1 MTLAAKGT
9 FVGATAIA
17 IACLVGAVSAA
28 QTAPDNP
35 PMAGDVF
42 KNVQL
47 LRGIPVDTF
56 FEAMGMFANSMGND
70 CTFCHASEAVF
81 DKAKFAEATPRI
93 LKARQMIVMMN
104 ALNKQYFAGQTRVTC
119 FTCHGGSDRPRAEPD
134 LALQYAEPVFDPNA
148 RETPVDPRVSAN
160 QVFDKYIQ
168 ALGGADRLAK
178 LTSYVAKGSYAGFD
192 TSLEKIPVEI
202 YAAAPNQMT
211 MVTHLATGT
220 NTKAY
225 NGRNGW
231 MAGPDT
237 PLPLVT
243 LTAGNLDRARLEA
256 IVAFPAAI
264 RQAFSE
270 WRVGVALIGD
280 QGVQVVQGLQGGQ
293 PAANLYFDDSGLLV
307 RLVTWTRTPV
317 GFVPTQIDY
326 ADYRDV
332 AGVKIPFRRTVSQ
345 TYMRMSIEL
354 TEVQPNVT
362 IDRSRFE
369 RPAPVP
375 PAA

>member
-1 MTLAAKGT
+1 MKLGSKGMFLGAA
-9 FVGATAIA
+9 ATAVL
-17 IACLVGAVSAA
+17 CLLGAAAHA
-28 QTAPDNP
+28 QTAPEKVPVTDE
-35 PMAGDVF
+35 VF
-42 KNVQL
+42 KSVML
-47 LRGIPVDTF
+47 LKGIPVDTF

-70 CTFCHASEAVF
+70 CTFCHAPAAVF
-81 DKAKFAEATPRI
+81 DKAKFAEQTPRI

-104 ALNKQYFAGQTRVTC
+104 AINKQYFGGQTRVTC
-119 FTCHGGSDRPRAEPD
+119 FTCHNGSDRPRSEPD

-148 RETPVDPRVSAN
+148 REMVADPRVTAN
-160 QVFDKYIQ
+160 QVFDRYIQ
-168 ALGGADRLAK
+168 VLGGADRLAK
-178 LTSYVAKGSYAGFD
+178 LTSYVAKGTYAGFD
-192 TSLEKIPVEI
+192 TDFDKIPVEI
-202 YAAAPNQMT
+202 YAATPNQMT
-211 MVTHLATGT
+211 MVTHLTTGT
-220 NTKAY
+220 NTKAF

-264 RQAFSE
+264 QQAFSE
-270 WRVGVALIGD
+270 WRVGLALIGD
-280 QGVQVVQGLQGGQ
+280 QGVTVVQGLRDGQ

-317 GFVPTQIDY
+317 AFVPTQIDY

-332 AGVKIPFRRTVSQ
+332 AGVKVPYKRTVSQ

-354 TEVQPNVT
+354 SEVQPNVP
-362 IDRSRFE
+362 IDRKLFE

>member
-1 MTLAAKGT
+1 MRLESRGT
-9 FVGATAIA
+9 FLGSTMIA
-17 IACLVGAVSAA
+17 VACLVGAASAA
-28 QTAPDNP
+28 QNPQGNP
-35 PMAGDVF
+35 PMAGEVF
-42 KNVQL
+42 KNVML

-81 DKAKFAEATPRI
+81 DKAKFADSTPRI
-93 LKARQMIVMMN
+93 MKARQMIVMMN
-104 ALNKQYFAGQTRVTC
+104 GINKQYFAGATRVTC
-119 FTCHGGSDRPRAEPD
+119 FTCHGGSDRPRSESD

-148 RETPVDPRVSAN
+148 REMPPDPRVSAN

-192 TSLEKIPVEI
+192 TSLEEIPVEI
-202 YAAAPNQMT
+202 YAAAPNLMI

-231 MAGPDT
+231 IAGPDT

-256 IVAFPAAI
+256 IVAFAAAI
-264 RQAFSE
+264 RQACSE

-280 QGVQVVQGLQGGQ
+280 QGLQVVQGLQGGQ
-293 PAANLYFDDSGLLV
+293 PAVNLYFDDSGLLM
-307 RLVTWTRTPV
+307 RMVTWTQTPV

-332 AGVKIPFRRTVSQ
+332 AGVKVPFRRTVSQ
-345 TYMRMSIEL
+345 TYMRMSIVL
-354 TEVQPNVT
+354 SEVQPNVA
-362 IDRSRFE
+362 IDRSKFE
-369 RPAPVP
+369 RPAPVA

>member
-1 MTLAAKGT
+1 MKLGSKGT
-9 FVGATAIA
+9 FLGAVAIA
-17 IACLVGAVSAA
+17 VLCLLGAAAHA
-28 QTAPDNP
+28 QTAPDKV
-35 PMAGDVF
+35 PMTDEVF
-42 KNVQL
+42 KSVML
-47 LRGIPVDTF
+47 LKGIPVDTF

-70 CTFCHASEAVF
+70 CTFCHTQAAVF
-81 DKAKFAEATPRI
+81 DKAKFAEQTPRI

-104 ALNKQYFAGQTRVTC
+104 AINKQYFGGQTRVTC
-119 FTCHGGSDRPRAEPD
+119 FTCHNGSDRPRSEPD

-148 RETPVDPRVSAN
+148 REMVPDPRVTAN

-168 ALGGADRLAK
+168 VLGGADRLAK
-178 LTSYVAKGSYAGFD
+178 LTSYVAKGTYAGFD
-192 TSLEKIPVEI
+192 TDFDKIPVEI
-202 YAAAPNQMT
+202 YSAAPNRMT
-211 MVTHLATGT
+211 MVTHLSTGI
-220 NTKAY
+220 NTKAF
-225 NGRNGW
+225 NGSSGW
-231 MAGPDT
+231 IAGPDT

-270 WRVGVALIGD
+270 WRVGLALIGD
-280 QGVQVVQGLQGGQ
+280 QGVTIVQGLRDGQ

-317 GFVPTQIDY
+317 ALVPTQIDY

-332 AGVKIPFRRTVSQ
+332 AGVKVPFKRTVSQ
-345 TYMRMSIEL
+345 TYMRMEIEV
-354 TEVQPNVT
+354 TDVQPNVA
-362 IDRSRFE
+362 IDRKLFE

>member
-1 MTLAAKGT
+1 M
-9 FVGATAIA
+9 
-17 IACLVGAVSAA
+17 SEE
-28 QTAPDNP
+28 
-35 PMAGDVF
+35 VF
-42 KNVQL
+42 KNITML
-47 LRGIPVDTF
+47 KGIPVDNF
-56 FEAMGMFANSMGND
+56 FEAMGMFASAMGND
-70 CTFCHASEAVF
+70 CTFCHAKAAYF
-81 DKAKFAEATPRI
+81 DRAKFAEVTPKMIR
-93 LKARQMIVMMN
+93 ARGMIAMMN
-104 ALNKQYFAGQTRVTC
+104 TINKGYFGGETRVTC
-119 FTCHGGSDRPRAEPD
+119 FTCHGGSDRPRTEPD
-134 LALQYAEPVFDPNA
+134 LAVQYAEPVFDPNA
-148 RETPVDPRVSAN
+148 REMVADPRVTAN

-168 ALGGADRLAK
+168 VLGGADRLAK

-192 TSLEKIPVEI
+192 TDFDKIPVEI

-211 MVTHLATGT
+211 MVTHLATGI
-220 NTKAY
+220 NTRAY

-231 MAGPDT
+231 VAGPDT

-280 QGVQVVQGLQGGQ
+280 QGLQVVQGLQGGQ
-293 PAANLYFDDSGLLV
+293 PAVNLYFDDSGLLM
-307 RLVTWTRTPV
+307 RMVTWTQTPV

-332 AGVKIPFRRTVSQ
+332 AGVKVPFRRTVSQ

-354 TEVQPNVT
+354 TDVQPNVA
-362 IDRSRFE
+362 IDRSKFE
-369 RPAPVP
+369 RPAPVA